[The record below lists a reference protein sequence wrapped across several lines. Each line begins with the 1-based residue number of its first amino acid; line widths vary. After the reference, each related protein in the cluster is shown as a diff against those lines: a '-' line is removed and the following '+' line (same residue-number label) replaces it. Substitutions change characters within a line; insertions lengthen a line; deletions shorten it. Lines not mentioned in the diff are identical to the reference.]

1 MRQRLG
7 IAQTLIGHPEVLI
20 LDEPANGLDPE
31 GIAWMRELLR
41 DFADHGGTVL
51 LSSHLLAE
59 VEATVD
65 RLVVIR
71 AGHVVADGRLADLLA
86 TTGLVARATDHT
98 ALIAA
103 LTGAGMSCTG
113 DGDDGTVTI
122 DTTSGVTAE
131 HVASVAA
138 QAGVLLVE
146 LRAADRT
153 GLEQLF
159 FALTTSPAT
168 DTDLEEVSR

>member
-1 MRQRLG
+1 
-7 IAQTLIGHPEVLI
+7 VLI

-41 DFADHGGTVL
+41 DFADQGGTVL

-71 AGHVVADGRLADLLA
+71 AGQVVADGRLADLLS
-86 TTGLVARATDHT
+86 TSGLVARATDHT
-98 ALIAA
+98 ALVAA
-103 LTGAGMSCTG
+103 LTGVGMACT
-113 DGDDGTVTI
+113 DGDDGTVSI
-122 DTTSGVTAE
+122 DTSSGVTAE
-131 HVASVAA
+131 QVASVAA
-138 QAGVLLVE
+138 HSGVLLVE

-159 FALTTSPAT
+159 FALTSPTT
-168 DTDLEEVSR
+168 DTTLEEDSK